1 MIARTPVPV
10 SKFPGFWD
18 SAGARLPAPSRNAI
32 HNRSDAL
39 VLHPGEGEVTGP
51 RESAR
56 DHAAAPRD
64 ARRLHRS
71 SGFAGPPLYVHTGFD
86 EVFVVLEGTLT
97 TRVGDETHEVGP
109 GGTVFVAGDTPHTFT
124 NATGDPLRVLVICA
138 PGGFEDY
145 FRGLAAGD
153 EDAAARASARAGYAP
168 A

>member
-1 MIARTPVPV
+1 MPYTT
-10 SKFPGFWD
+10 
-18 SAGARLPAPSRNAI
+18 AP
-32 HNRSDAL
+32 DAL
-39 VLHPGEGEVTGP
+39 VLHPGQGEVIEVLGN
-51 RESAR
+51 RLVIK
-56 DHAAAPRD
+56 AAAPRVTLVD
-64 ARRLHRS
+64 YTAPP
-71 SGFAGPPLYVHTGFD
+71 GFAGPPLHVHTGFD

-153 EDAAARASARAGYAP
+153 EDAAARAAARAGYAP